1 MTGVNWFKK
10 LIVVNLVLVFVV
22 IAAGAIV
29 RATGSGMGCPDWP
42 KCFGKLIPPTNVDQ
56 ITWHPNQTFTPGE
69 MIIMSEELLVAQSSF
84 TSSTAF
90 NKSNWSAY
98 EKHDYA
104 TFNPL
109 HTWVEFINRLATVVL
124 GFPVMLMLALS
135 FLQKKDKKPKIILS
149 ASVVLLIG
157 FQAWLG
163 KIVVD
168 RNLQGTTITY
178 HMIGVF
184 VIIAVLIALYHIT
197 KENRES
203 STADKS
209 YKWAIAGSIFLTL
222 LMVLLGTQVREEIDL
237 IAKASADR
245 STWIEQLSSIFI
257 YHRSLVWLVV
267 GLNGY
272 IFFKAMKND
281 WFVKATRN
289 ILIVIVVESVVGI
302 IISYFSVPAV
312 SQPIHI
318 FLAALL
324 FAFQVDLYMKV
335 RKPNLDLAAAEL

>member
-1 MTGVNWFKK
+1 MTGVYWFKK

-56 ITWHPNQTFTPGE
+56 ITWHPNQSFTPGE
-69 MIIMSEELLVAQSSF
+69 MIIKSDELLVAQSSF
-84 TSSTAF
+84 TSRTEF
-90 NKSNWSAY
+90 DKENWSPY

-135 FLQKKDKKPKIILS
+135 LFQKKSKKSKITLS
-149 ASVVLLIG
+149 ALVVFLIG

-184 VIIAVLIALYHIT
+184 AIIAVLIALYHIS
-197 KENRES
+197 KEHKES
-203 STADKS
+203 PKS
-209 YKWAIAGSIFLTL
+209 NKPFKWAIAASIILTL

-237 IAKASADR
+237 IAKASTDR
-245 STWIEQLSSIFI
+245 SAWIDQLSNIFI
-257 YHRSLVWLVV
+257 YHRSLVWLVL

-272 IFFKAMKND
+272 ILFQAMKND
-281 WFVKATRN
+281 WFVRSARN
-289 ILIVIVVESVVGI
+289 VLIVIVAEAVVGI

-312 SQPIHI
+312 SQPIHL

-324 FAFQVDLYMKV
+324 FAIQVDLYMKV
-335 RKPNLDLAAAEL
+335 RKPKLDLAVAQF